1 MNSAEVF
8 EIVFLLFLF
17 GNFVLKYYLDRRQVR
32 SIQINRGA
40 VPAAF
45 AGKITLEAHQKAA
58 DYSVERIKFGQLA
71 RITDLGFVLIATIGG
86 LIQWIYG
93 EVSGWLGGDIWA
105 QIVIILCY
113 GFLSSLIDL
122 PFSWYSTFKIE
133 AKYGFNTTTPARFI
147 KDLLLSAV

>member
-1 MNSAEVF
+1 MNSDEVF
-8 EIVFLLFLF
+8 EIIFLLFLF

-86 LIQWIYG
+86 LIQFRMARRRH
-93 EVSGWLGGDIWA
+93 LGADRH
-105 QIVIILCY
+105 Y
-113 GFLSSLIDL
+113 SLLRL
-122 PFSWYSTFKIE
+122 PFL
-133 AKYGFNTTTPARFI
+133 FNRPA
-147 KDLLLSAV
+147 LLLVFDIQD

>member
-86 LIQWIYG
+86 LF
-93 EVSGWLGGDIWA
+93 SGSTAKFPDGSEATFGRR
-105 QIVIILCY
+105 
-113 GFLSSLIDL
+113 SSL
-122 PFSWYSTFKIE
+122 FSVTASF
-133 AKYGFNTTTPARFI
+133 P
-147 KDLLLSAV
+147 L

>member
-1 MNSAEVF
+1 MNSAEIF

-71 RITDLGFVLIATIGG
+71 R
-86 LIQWIYG
+86 
-93 EVSGWLGGDIWA
+93 
-105 QIVIILCY
+105 
-113 GFLSSLIDL
+113 
-122 PFSWYSTFKIE
+122 
-133 AKYGFNTTTPARFI
+133 TTRIRLQHSKSKEPRQE
-147 KDLLLSAV
+147 